1 MSIRDELINDIFYD
15 SDILLEENPE
25 DHHAMTVVH
34 EEVLGQ
40 FLDRTGITPE
50 ELKGILVDGYL
61 KLNEEK

>member
-15 SDILLEENPE
+15 LDILLEENPE
-25 DHHAMTVVH
+25 DHHAMTVGH

-40 FLDRTGITPE
+40 FLDRTGIVPE